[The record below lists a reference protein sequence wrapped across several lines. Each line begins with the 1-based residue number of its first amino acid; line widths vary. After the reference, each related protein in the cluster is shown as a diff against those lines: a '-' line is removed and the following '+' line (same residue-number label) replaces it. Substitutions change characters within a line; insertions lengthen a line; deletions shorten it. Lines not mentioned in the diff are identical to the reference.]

1 MERKN
6 LLFQL
11 ADKIS
16 KEGFKISLLL
26 ENKFQY
32 SIGDQLRRSS
42 LSIVLNIVEGGA
54 RISLKEKHQFLNIAF
69 GSLKETKY
77 LLYFIN
83 ELSLIKD
90 KEILNLIDNLLV
102 DINHLAKLLY
112 GLLYKK

>member
-1 MERKN
+1 MEKKN

-32 SIGDQLRRSS
+32 SISDQLRRSS

-54 RISLKEKHQFLNIAF
+54 RTSTKEKRQFLNIAF

-77 LLYFIN
+77 LLYFIK
-83 ELSLIKD
+83 ELSLIDD
-90 KEILNLIDNLLV
+90 KEIFKLIENLLV